1 MDIEA
6 LWKEKKQLC
15 KQLSGAVCAHDF
27 DNNINFEVLS
37 DKKISGFT
45 SNTKFQAASLS
56 KLVGTI
62 VCAMF
67 LEKTGQSLA
76 CSLEN
81 KLLIPVLKQTTL
93 KHIFSHSAGIN
104 VSGFPGYENTPL
116 PKIQDIITGKNG
128 TNTEAIIQSLPL
140 GKYSYSGGG
149 YCLAQ
154 EYIERLFH
162 KKINEMADK
171 LLFRP
176 LLLINTTFDILKSD
190 ANCAVGHNSKG
201 EKIGTLG
208 WHLYPETIAAG
219 LWTTPVEYLKILNE
233 LIKGHDNKSVII
245 SMAIAQEILT
255 PFVDCEED
263 GTHFKYGLGV
273 RYSEN
278 IYWHS
283 GSNQGYKSFFAFD
296 LDSKKAFV
304 IMCNDDNAEDIFSVL

>member
-15 KQLSGAVCAHDF
+15 KQLSGAVCACNFNHDV
-27 DNNINFEVLS
+27 NFEVLS
-37 DKKISGFT
+37 DKINSGFT
-45 SNTKFQAASLS
+45 LNTKFQAASLS

-62 VCAMF
+62 VCAIF
-67 LEKTGQSLA
+67 LERIGKSLDF
-76 CSLEN
+76 SLEN

-104 VSGFPGYENTPL
+104 ISGFPGYENTPL
-116 PKIQDIITGKNG
+116 PEIQDIITGQNG
-128 TNTEAIIQSLPL
+128 TNTEAVKQSLPL

-154 EYIERLFH
+154 EYMERLSQ
-162 KKINEMADK
+162 KKINELADE
-171 LLFRP
+171 LLFYP
-176 LLLINTTFDILKSD
+176 LSLVSTTFNILKSD
-190 ANCAVGHNSKG
+190 ARCAVGHNSRG
-201 EKIGTLG
+201 EKISTLG

-219 LWTTPVEYLKILNE
+219 LWTTPCEYLKILNE
-233 LIKGHDNKSVII
+233 LIKGYYKKSEII
-245 SMAIAQEILT
+245 TSAIAKEMLT

-283 GSNQGYKSFFAFD
+283 GSNKGYKSFFAFE
-296 LDSKKAFV
+296 LNNKKAFV
-304 IMCNDDNAEDIFSVL
+304 IMSNDDNAEDIFSV